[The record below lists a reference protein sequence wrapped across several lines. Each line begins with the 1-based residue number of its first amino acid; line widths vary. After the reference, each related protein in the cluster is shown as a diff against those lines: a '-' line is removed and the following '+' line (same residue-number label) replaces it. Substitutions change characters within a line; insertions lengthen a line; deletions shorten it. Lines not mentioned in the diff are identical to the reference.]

1 MFNLGLNSVKVATG
15 VYCSVAAT
23 TATTP
28 STVPV
33 DFNRWQRAPICL
45 NGYNQGV
52 LENAVWLN
60 HPELVGIVCSFLG
73 LTDDRVSR

>member
-1 MFNLGLNSVKVATG
+1 LVNSGLNSAKVATG

-33 DFNRWQRAPICL
+33 DFNRCQRGSYLPKWQ
-45 NGYNQGV
+45 Q
-52 LENAVWLN
+52 
-60 HPELVGIVCSFLG
+60 
-73 LTDDRVSR
+73 